1 MQSNKYAIFVLV
13 SGLLLGSVALADD
26 LLAEKPTTTKS
37 GVAVTLPKG
46 WKTDD
51 RGGSRNL
58 LLARAP
64 ASDKDNTGE
73 FQTLF
78 SLDVASITKLDGR
91 AQQAAVAKKCDNYQA
106 TEEPTAVTIGGVE
119 GVMFGGT
126 FTTGSVKLRS
136 RQYLLLQDGRV
147 YILTFTALDSAWP
160 NYAKAI
166 EACAASL
173 TLSVQ

>member
-1 MQSNKYAIFVLV
+1 MLAA
-13 SGLLLGSVALADD
+13 GLFFASTALADN
-26 LLAEKPTTTKS
+26 LLTDKPTPTK
-37 GVAVTLPKG
+37 GGAAITLPKG

-58 LLARAP
+58 LLARA
-64 ASDKDNTGE
+64 ATSDKDNTGE

-78 SLDVASITKLDGR
+78 SLDAAQITKLDGH
-91 AQQAAVAKKCDNYQA
+91 AQQTAVAKKCENYRA
-106 TEEPTAVTIGGVE
+106 VEEPTAITIGGVE

-147 YILTFTALDSAWP
+147 YILTFTALESAWP
-160 NYAKAI
+160 IHAKAI

-173 TLSVQ
+173 TLPVQ